1 MIDIQELNNNIGKL
15 KKPDN
20 YDHWTKVREEMY
32 VHTRGKNPGKI
43 LTDRRPNEDPDVQK
57 YRLMIYEPI
66 TKGSMNRAIDKLYRI
81 FISANFSIQVSAE
94 LSKYLDEKKFKNQYF
109 YSYIQKYV
117 VRRMI
122 EDPNGYLVWIPYGE
136 GLYNPA
142 VKVEVD
148 GQLVSSEHI
157 KYVDEDVL
165 MWYDPKEK
173 SEVLEAG
180 KRVMKG
186 DVYYTMTDEAF
197 YKHTQ
202 YGNKGDKNFEVTEI
216 YRHNMGYLP
225 AIVLGG
231 NMTDDDYFESYFS
244 PFLPFGNEAIRQYSD
259 WQGVMTTSAFPYRE
273 EVAENCDAPGCRGGA
288 VFNEEENEHY
298 PCKVCKGTGRIIVRS
313 PYGVF
318 MRDKGSNAL
327 DGNALSDA
335 PMVRF
340 VSPNVDIIQY
350 SGQAWETL
358 LKKAED
364 ALYLNYIEDAQ
375 SGAAKLVDREDG
387 FMSLT
392 KISNNV
398 FDEVIYKSL
407 QIIEK
412 YRNIAFTFD
421 PVIVKPVSFSMK
433 TEEALMFEITQ
444 MSEKNA
450 PVAFLV
456 ETTKDLAK
464 KRFSGNKTI
473 ARVIEILVSYDPI
486 YHIATRD
493 KQMLLAA
500 GTIKKDDV
508 VKSLFAYKTLMA
520 ILSVEGTSYLEKNL
534 ADIFA
539 DLDAKLQPLVD
550 QYNTMNIINVNA

>member
-1 MIDIQELNNNIGKL
+1 MIDINELNSQIGKL

-81 FISANFSIQVSAE
+81 FISANFSIQVSQE
-94 LSKYLDEKKFKNQYF
+94 LSQYLDLKKFKNQYF

-117 VRRMI
+117 VRKMI

-136 GLYNPA
+136 GLENPA
-142 VKVEVD
+142 VKVDVD
-148 GQLVSSEHI
+148 GYLVSSEHI
-157 KYVDEDVL
+157 KYVDDDTL
-165 MWYDPKEK
+165 MWYEPKEK

-180 KRVMKG
+180 KKVYKG
-186 DVYYTMTDEAF
+186 DVYYTMTSESF

-202 YGNKGDKNFEVTEI
+202 YGVKSDKNFQVTEI
-216 YRHNMGYLP
+216 YRHNIGYLP
-225 AIVLGG
+225 AMVLGG
-231 NMTDDDYFESYFS
+231 DMTDEDYFESYFS

-298 PCKVCKGTGRIIVRS
+298 PCKICKGTGRIIVRS

-318 MRDKGSNAL
+318 MRDKGNGAF

-350 SGQAWETL
+350 SGEAWQTL
-358 LKKAED
+358 LTKAED
-364 ALYLNYIEDAQ
+364 ALHLNYIEEAQ

-398 FDEVIYKSL
+398 FDEIIYKSL

-412 YRNIAFTFD
+412 YRNVVQSFD

-473 ARVIEILVSYDPI
+473 SRVIEILVSYDPI

-493 KQMLLAA
+493 KQMLLAS

-520 ILSVEGTSYLEKNL
+520 LLSVNGTKYLEKNL
-534 ADIFA
+534 AEIFA
-539 DLDAKLQPLVD
+539 DLDREMQPIVD
-550 QYNTMNIINVNA
+550 QYNQISLINL

>member
-1 MIDIQELNNNIGKL
+1 MIDINELNSQIGKL
-15 KKPDN
+15 KKPEN
-20 YDHWTKVREEMY
+20 YDHWTEVREEMY

-94 LSKYLDEKKFKNQYF
+94 LSQYLDQKKFKNQYF

-122 EDPNGYLVWIPYGE
+122 EDPNGYLVWTPYGE
-136 GLYNPA
+136 GIDNPTI
-142 VKVEVD
+142 KVEVD
-148 GQLVSSEHI
+148 GYLVSSEYV
-157 KYVDEDVL
+157 KYVDDNTL
-165 MWYDPKEK
+165 MWYEPKEK

-180 KRVMKG
+180 KKVYKG
-186 DVYYTMTDEAF
+186 DVYYTMTSEAY

-202 YGNKGDKNFEVTEI
+202 YGNKADKNFEVTEI
-216 YRHNMGYLP
+216 YRHNIGYLP
-225 AIVLGG
+225 AMVLGG

-318 MRDKGSNAL
+318 MRDKGNGAF
-327 DGNALSDA
+327 DGNSLSDA

-350 SGQAWETL
+350 SGEAWQTL

-398 FDEVIYKSL
+398 FDELIYKSL
-407 QIIEK
+407 LIIER
-412 YRNIAFTFD
+412 YRNITQTFD

-473 ARVIEILVSYDPI
+473 SRVIEVLVSYDPI
-486 YHIATRD
+486 YHISTAD

-508 VKSLFAYKTLMA
+508 IKSLFAYKTLMA
-520 ILSVEGTSYLEKNL
+520 LLSTNGTMYLEKNL
-534 ADIFA
+534 AEIFV
-539 DLDAKLQPLVD
+539 DLDRELQPIVD
-550 QYNTMNIINVNA
+550 RYNSMPVVTL